1 MALSAKVIVFLQR
14 SLSVRENPSKACQ
27 NREATS
33 LPSVWCPSH
42 LLFLPWKGCGTI
54 SGIEASD
61 GVCFFLVL
69 KSASDSKISNMTF
82 VTIQG
87 TDHCAL
93 KGISEISSPGEY
105 PSREIQKTGAVGR
118 GPGCDGSAQRSR
130 GRGRDVA
137 SSKRV
142 TSRWLFRKVTL
153 LTGELGRA
161 DFGKPCVVLAVQTL
175 SFLLAASS

>member
-82 VTIQG
+82 VTIQS

-105 PSREIQKTGAVGR
+105 PSREIQKTGAVSR
-118 GPGCDGSAQRSR
+118 GPECD
-130 GRGRDVA
+130 GRDVA

-142 TSRWLFRKVTL
+142 TSHWLFRKVTL

-161 DFGKPCVVLAVQTL
+161 DFGKPRVVLAVQTL
-175 SFLLAASS
+175 SFLSAASS

>member
-1 MALSAKVIVFLQR
+1 MTVFKAFLPGYSVGKSERSSFGTGLAGGCQGLALSAKVIVFLQR

-105 PSREIQKTGAVGR
+105 PSREIQKRGLWAEVLSAMGMHSAAGVGGGMWHQASESR
-118 GPGCDGSAQRSR
+118 VAGSS
-130 GRGRDVA
+130 
-137 SSKRV
+137 
-142 TSRWLFRKVTL
+142 
-153 LTGELGRA
+153 
-161 DFGKPCVVLAVQTL
+161 GK
-175 SFLLAASS
+175 